1 MANEY
6 WVVAYD
12 SGELAEAATSV
23 TISGLSGDTDEEYEL
38 ITRVV
43 NGYNGAIGIYIR
55 PNNDT
60 GANYGEQNLYASN
73 TTITASRDA
82 SSAIW
87 IGYPAAL
94 GNLSFTHT
102 KIHAKSG
109 YQRTTLTKKCTDVTG
124 TTVGY
129 VWTRGDTWTNTA
141 DEITSLVIF
150 ANQTNGLGIGSRII
164 LLKKASTGTP
174 AWQQVTSGTLTEAA
188 TSVTISSLTGDT
200 DVVYRLT
207 CRVVSGTADD
217 HHAYLQLAGDT
228 DANYGSQRL
237 NANNTTVSASRGP
250 NTCWTFSNDDWFATD
265 VGDIGMIDCLI
276 YAKSGYL
283 RTGISTCPANIST
296 TTVTDIQ
303 LAGHT
308 WNDTST
314 EVTSIRLFTG
324 NSPTILKDG
333 LGIGTYYS
341 LEKLAL

>member
-12 SGELAEAATSV
+12 SGELGSAATSI
-23 TISGLSGDTDEEYEL
+23 TISGLSGNTDEEYEL
-38 ITRVV
+38 ITRTV

-87 IGYPAAL
+87 IGYPTAL

-109 YQRTTLTKKCTDVTG
+109 YQRTTLTKKCTNVTG

-150 ANQTNGLGIGSRII
+150 ANRTNGLGIGSRII

-174 AWQQVTSGTLTEAA
+174 AWQQVTSGTLTGAA
-188 TSVTISSLTGDT
+188 TSVTLSGLTGNT

-207 CRVVSGTADD
+207 LRHISSVANAWLKV
-217 HHAYLQLAGDT
+217 LLNNDT
-228 DANYGSQRL
+228 GGNYGEQL
-237 NANNTTVSASRGP
+237 LYATNTTVTAGRYTGVAYGGGLDVADVDSGERAQAS
-250 NTCWTFSNDDWFATD
+250 
-265 VGDIGMIDCLI
+265 ILL

-283 RTGISTCPANIST
+283 RTAISELAQKIST
-296 TTVTDIQ
+296 TTV
-303 LAGHT
+303 
-308 WNDTST
+308 ST
-314 EVTSIRLFTG
+314 LLLSGWDWSNTADEITSIVVSGVQT
-324 NSPTILKDG
+324 NG

-341 LEKLAL
+341 LEKIVLS